1 MSGLKLFYWIGLS
14 TNAGSGP
21 NITPTFLCVSEFQG
35 HLLLA
40 VAALLVEEEVL
51 IGFMAAKM
59 WGRASFGGA
68 VARLRPH
75 PVWVEVAGKTRG

>member
-40 VAALLVEEEVL
+40 VAALLVEAL
-51 IGFMAAKM
+51 G
-59 WGRASFGGA
+59 GGA
-68 VARLRPH
+68 HWIYGSENVGQ
-75 PVWVEVAGKTRG
+75 GKFWWCSC